1 MTASDTGAIDYES
14 PFPEC
19 RVLATTDPHALVR
32 LDMNRDQAALFAK
45 QCQRAIDRHDD
56 GLVTLGLT
64 MQEPTYRVFA
74 NQIANLV
81 NLSSDVDGD
90 EVISAQV
97 VTDRELN
104 PEDSE
109 GISVSVLLNESQ
121 LHDVH
126 GNAQDALAQS
136 AGHLHRW
143 EFGVSQNGAEMLVQQ
158 LVAAVKGA
166 DEPLDHVDIE
176 GEDDA

>member
-1 MTASDTGAIDYES
+1 MSSTGAIDYGS

-19 RVLATTDPHALVR
+19 RVLATADPYALVR
-32 LDMNRDQAALFAK
+32 FDMNRDQAALFAK
-45 QCQRAIDRHDD
+45 QCQRAIDRHDGD

-81 NLSSDVDGD
+81 DLSADIDGD

-97 VTDRELN
+97 VIDPELEH
-104 PEDSE
+104 EDTE

-126 GNAQDALAQS
+126 GNAQDALARS
-136 AGHLHRW
+136 GGHLHRW
-143 EFGVSQNGAEMLVQQ
+143 EFAVSPNGADMLVQQ

-166 DEPLDHVDIE
+166 DEPLDHVDVE
-176 GEDDA
+176 EVDDA

>member
-1 MTASDTGAIDYES
+1 MASDTGAIDYES

-32 LDMNRDQAALFAK
+32 LDMNRDQAAWFAK
-45 QCQRAIDRHDD
+45 QCQRATDRHNGD

-74 NQIANLV
+74 KQIENLV
-81 NLSSDVDGD
+81 DLSSNVDGD

-97 VTDRELN
+97 VTDRELD

-176 GEDDA
+176 EVDDA